1 MGPLIDASNTS
12 QRIREGINVTLK
24 RLRHSHLNNVIFSYL
39 NFDSMRNRFFFF
51 LFFFSIWIFFHE
63 HSRITEL
70 QGKGEGFSLTP
81 HYHFYSLHRH
91 LDISWAITAENSP
104 LHIASSRTRT
114 GNLWFPSAS
123 R

>member
-39 NFDSMRNRFFFF
+39 NFDSMRNRFFFC

-114 GNLWFPSAS
+114 RNLCY
-123 R
+123 